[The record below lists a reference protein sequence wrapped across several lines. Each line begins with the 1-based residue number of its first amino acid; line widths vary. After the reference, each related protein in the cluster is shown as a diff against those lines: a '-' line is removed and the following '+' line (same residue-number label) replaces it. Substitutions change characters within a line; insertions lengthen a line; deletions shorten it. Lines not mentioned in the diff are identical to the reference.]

1 MIRRASAV
9 AIALIVHTTPLF
21 GQTSVPAAELIVK
34 TASADVH
41 KFPTVAS
48 PVIATAPG
56 GTVLAIR
63 RNLGSWVEVAWPNT
77 EAGVAFLHVNA
88 GTINARATAAAP
100 NPAQDAVAQIRAVAA
115 AATSATGSE
124 SGARATQSAAARQ
137 TGLQNQTYVSLPQHR
152 VGMGAM
158 MNASEPKFGFTARTW
173 WKRGL
178 GVQFSASPTQL
189 ESVDGQLV
197 TGTQFAPSVLYSLPD
212 AVSTVAWLRPYAGAG
227 PRVYRLNQVNGFGYE
242 GFGGAETTFA
252 AMPQFSLSAELAYRW
267 ARPTITDF
275 APKQIGFSL
284 AGHWYVK

>member
-9 AIALIVHTTPLF
+9 AIALVVQTTPLF
-21 GQTSVPAAELIVK
+21 GQTSVPVAELIVK

-56 GTVLAIR
+56 GTVLPIR

-88 GTINARATAAAP
+88 GTIAARAAAP
-100 NPAQDAVAQIRAVAA
+100 APNAAQDAVAQIRAVAA
-115 AATSATGSE
+115 AATSST
-124 SGARATQSAAARQ
+124 SAEPGPRSDRSAARQ

-173 WKRGL
+173 WARGL

-189 ESVDGQLV
+189 ESADGQLV

-227 PRVYRLNQVNGFGYE
+227 PRVYRLNQGNGFGYE
-242 GFGGAETTFA
+242 GFGGAEATFA
-252 AMPQFSLSAELAYRW
+252 AMPQFSLSAEFAYRW
-267 ARPTITDF
+267 ARPTIADF
-275 APKQIGFSL
+275 SPKQAGFSL

>member
-9 AIALIVHTTPLF
+9 AIALVVHTTPLF
-21 GQTSVPAAELIVK
+21 AQTSVPVAELVVK

-56 GTVLAIR
+56 GTVLPIR

-88 GTINARATAAAP
+88 GTIAARATAPAP
-100 NPAQDAVAQIRAVAA
+100 NGAQDAVAQIRAVAA
-115 AATSATGSE
+115 AATSATSGE
-124 SGARATQSAAARQ
+124 SGARSARPTGARQ
-137 TGLQNQTYVSLPQHR
+137 DVSQNQAYVSLPQHR
-152 VGMGAM
+152 IGMGAM
-158 MNASEPKFGFTARTW
+158 INAPEPKFGFAARTW

-189 ESVDGQLV
+189 ESADGQLV
-197 TGTQFAPSVLYSLPD
+197 SGTQFAPSVLYSLPD

-227 PRVYRLNQVNGFGYE
+227 PRIYRLNQVNGLGYE
-242 GFGGAETTFA
+242 GFGGAEATFA
-252 AMPQFSLSAELAYRW
+252 AMPQFSLSAEFAYRW
-267 ARPTITDF
+267 GRPTITDF
-275 APKQIGFSL
+275 SPKQVGFSL